1 MLIHEAHIIVFYNE
15 NILLDSFLWV
25 LSTNLANHSHTRT
38 DNNTKPVNILIQ
50 DTGFNIGPNNVSSDI
65 KVDSDEFPLQR

>member
-1 MLIHEAHIIVFYNE
+1 MKISYWIHFCGCFQQT
-15 NILLDSFLWV
+15 L
-25 LSTNLANHSHTRT
+25 LANHSHTRT